1 MNEKPKSTLVL
12 IANGTEYK
20 RNLKTMYQLVLL
32 HDKGIQL

>member
-20 RNLKTMYQLVLL
+20 RNFKTMYQLVPPQ
-32 HDKGIQL
+32 DKKIQL